1 MPEVSDLDIL
11 ETMRADANLKRI
23 PVIILTA
30 SSDRGTRLRALER
43 GAMDFLAKPLDPEEL
58 APRIR
63 NAL

>member
-30 SSDRGTRLRALER
+30 SSDRGTRLRALEL

>member
-23 PVIILTA
+23 PVIIRTA
-30 SSDRGTRLRALER
+30 SSDRGTRLRALEL